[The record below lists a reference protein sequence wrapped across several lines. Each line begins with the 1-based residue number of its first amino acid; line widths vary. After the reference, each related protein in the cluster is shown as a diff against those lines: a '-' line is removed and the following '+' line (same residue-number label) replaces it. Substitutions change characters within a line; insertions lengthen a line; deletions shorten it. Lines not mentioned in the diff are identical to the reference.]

1 MENKIYQH
9 SYNLIQNFYII
20 GITKKNN
27 TLVSKILSRFP
38 QVELPYMNV
47 DDEIIINVRK
57 KFLLFINILLLQY
70 IALFSKWNLYKRRTF
85 SRRSIFFRISK

>member
-57 KFLLFINILLLQY
+57 KFLLFINILY
-70 IALFSKWNLYKRRTF
+70 ITIY
-85 SRRSIFFRISK
+85 SIVFQMESI

>member
-20 GITKKNN
+20 GISKKNG

-38 QVELPYMNV
+38 QVELPYLNI
-47 DDEIIINVRK
+47 DDEIIINVRSI
-57 KFLLFINILLLQY
+57 LFIIFIL
-70 IALFSKWNLYKRRTF
+70 KN
-85 SRRSIFFRISK
+85 SIVFLMDFK

>member
-57 KFLLFINILLLQY
+57 KNHIAYNHNTIYSIVFLMGY
-70 IALFSKWNLYKRRTF
+70 I
-85 SRRSIFFRISK
+85 

>member
-20 GITKKNN
+20 GVTKKNN

-57 KFLLFINILLLQY
+57 KNYIIYNHNTIYSIVFLMGY
-70 IALFSKWNLYKRRTF
+70 I
-85 SRRSIFFRISK
+85 

>member
-57 KFLLFINILLLQY
+57 KNYIVYNHNTIYSIVFLMGY
-70 IALFSKWNLYKRRTF
+70 I
-85 SRRSIFFRISK
+85 

>member
-57 KFLLFINILLLQY
+57 KNYIVYNHNTIYSIVFLMEY
-70 IALFSKWNLYKRRTF
+70 I
-85 SRRSIFFRISK
+85 

>member
-20 GITKKNN
+20 GVTKKNN

-57 KFLLFINILLLQY
+57 KNYIVYNHNTIYSIVFLMGY
-70 IALFSKWNLYKRRTF
+70 I
-85 SRRSIFFRISK
+85 

>member
-1 MENKIYQH
+1 LLKDFVLKKMENKIYQH

-57 KFLLFINILLLQY
+57 KNNIVY
-70 IALFSKWNLYKRRTF
+70 NHKYNI
-85 SRRSIFFRISK
+85 

>member
-20 GITKKNN
+20 GVTKKNN

-57 KFLLFINILLLQY
+57 KNYILYNNNTIYSIAFLMGY
-70 IALFSKWNLYKRRTF
+70 I
-85 SRRSIFFRISK
+85 